1 MATTSDGYVNK
12 LNTDHFSNVELAAK
26 EVAERI
32 EHLQSKLANVKVA
45 ADSNWV
51 GKGRQ
56 EFNNLYKVVEFQLK
70 DISKEFWAI
79 YDALCDIEGS
89 YLEADQEL
97 ATEINSREFDGT
109 TTSTSSGT
117 AGGGWSRF

>member
-1 MATTSDGYVNK
+1 MGKTSGGYVTK
-12 LNTDHFSNVELAAK
+12 LNTDHFSDVELAAK
-26 EVAERI
+26 DVAERI
-32 EHLQSKLANVKVA
+32 EHLQSKLANVKMA

-97 ATEINSREFDGT
+97 ATEITSGEFGGV
-109 TTSTSSGT
+109 TSGGSG
-117 AGGGWSRF
+117 AGGGAR